1 MNSQRLGRGPTGAVE
16 LVLAHIEEALNE
28 DDTSTQKA
36 AFLIAALVHS
46 PEKLKSLRRF
56 YSELL
61 ATLRSG
67 EMVEVR
73 QELLAVEGVF
83 LLRALGL
90 AQVSQEELKSV
101 LVHPR
106 DRILAIVD
114 MSGRR
119 PLRETK
125 SQE

>member
-1 MNSQRLGRGPTGAVE
+1 
-16 LVLAHIEEALNE
+16 
-28 DDTSTQKA
+28 
-36 AFLIAALVHS
+36 
-46 PEKLKSLRRF
+46 
-56 YSELL
+56 
-61 ATLRSG
+61 
-67 EMVEVR
+67 MVEVR